1 MDRLFEPFFT
11 TKPKGKGTGLGLATS
26 YGIVKQSRGY
36 IGVSSEPDKGTTFKI
51 YLPRT
56 EAAVAAKIVEAGEK
70 ASRGRGERILLVEDE
85 APLREL
91 CETILVRLGYRVSV
105 AVNGLEA
112 VQLVQEQGLEPDL
125 VLTDVIM
132 PGISGAEMANRLRRG
147 RPKLKVLYMS
157 GYSEDAI
164 APHGVLDPATHLIQK
179 PFTERALA
187 LKVRETLDSSA
198 K

>member
-56 EAAVAAKIVEAGEK
+56 EAAAAKIVEAGEET
-70 ASRGRGERILLVEDE
+70 SRGRGERILLVEDE

-91 CETILVRLGYRVSV
+91 CETVLVRLGYRVSV
-105 AVNGLEA
+105 AGNGLEA
-112 VQLVQEQGLEPDL
+112 LQLVQEQGLEPDL

-132 PGISGAEMANRLRRG
+132 PGMSGAEMANRLRSG
-147 RPKLKVLYMS
+147 RPELKVLYMS

-187 LKVRETLDSSA
+187 LQVRETLG
-198 K
+198 